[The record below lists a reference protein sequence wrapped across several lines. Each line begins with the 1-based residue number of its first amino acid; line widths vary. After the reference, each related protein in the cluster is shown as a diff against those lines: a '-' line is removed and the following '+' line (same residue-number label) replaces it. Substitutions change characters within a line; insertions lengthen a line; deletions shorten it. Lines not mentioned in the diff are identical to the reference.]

1 MIKLP
6 VYVISALLLLA
17 GMQVRAVDYKLP
29 DLDGQIQSLEQY
41 KGKWLIVNYWATWCG
56 TCRKELPELISL
68 HEANKDKDI
77 VVVGINFESISPEAV
92 RAFVNDQ
99 AIPYPVLLSKPVRGT
114 PLGEVPALPT
124 TYIINPDGKLMAG
137 QIGMV
142 GQLDLEAYI
151 NQNRTSEK
159 QANLSNR

>member
-29 DLDGQIQSLEQY
+29 DLDGQMQHMEQY
-41 KGKWLIVNYWATWCG
+41 KGKWVIVNYWATWCG
-56 TCRKELPELISL
+56 TCKKELPELISL

-77 VVVGINFESISPEAV
+77 VVVGINFESISPD
-92 RAFVNDQ
+92 RLRTFVEDK
-99 AIPYPVLLSKPVRGT
+99 AIPYPILLSKPVKVT

-124 TYIINPDGKLMAG
+124 TYIINPDGKPVAA
-137 QIGMV
+137 QIGLV
-142 GQLDLEAYI
+142 GQQGLEAYI
-151 NQNRTSEK
+151 NQNRVSGK
-159 QANLSNR
+159 QAKLISQ